1 MTELWD
7 FWLLAGLL
15 LLASLSFVWWPVLMQ
30 RRKQP
35 AAVSRRELNIQ
46 AFESQVADL
55 QMELNAGRIEPIQ
68 FEALKTELE
77 RNLLGDVA
85 QAGDTQKSQVSHK
98 GLSVTA
104 LLLSVVV
111 LAGGL
116 GLYLKLGS
124 STTLQQMAEQ
134 QALAQSLTELPS
146 EQRLALLEK
155 ESRDHPDR
163 ADVWY
168 ALANV
173 YFQQGRVNETKQAY
187 EQLLSLVGEDPG
199 LLAEYAQTLFFISGN
214 RITDEIRQV
223 AERTLRVDPRN
234 VSALGLLGID
244 AFERGL
250 FAQAIGAWQ
259 AALDVA
265 PDAQGAEALR
275 QGIARAQQLLAEQPE
290 PAGSARLTLLV
301 SLDEALRGQSAPEDS
316 VFVLARAVSGP
327 KMPLAVQRLQVK
339 DLPAEVVLSDAMAM
353 SPELKLSSV
362 DQVEVLARVSAS
374 GQALPQPGDL
384 QGSFMPVNVSSQQ
397 AAIELVID
405 QIIQ

>member
-30 RRKQP
+30 RRRQP
-35 AAVSRRELNIQ
+35 AAVSRKELNVQ
-46 AFESQVADL
+46 AFESQVVDL
-55 QMELNAGRIEPIQ
+55 QVELDSGRIEPTQ
-68 FEALKTELE
+68 FEVLKTELE

-85 QAGDTQKSQVSHK
+85 QAGKVQTAHSSHK

-104 LLLSVVV
+104 LILSVVV

-134 QALAQSLTELPS
+134 QALAQKLTELSPDQMTAFL
-146 EQRLALLEK
+146 EQEAQ
-155 ESRDHPDR
+155 DHPDR
-163 ADVWY
+163 TDIWY

-173 YFQQGRVNETKQAY
+173 YFQQGRAAETKQAY
-187 EQLLSLVGEDPG
+187 EQLLTLVGEDPS
-199 LLAEYAQTLFFISGN
+199 LLVEYAQTLFFLSGN
-214 RITDEIRQV
+214 RMTDEVRLI
-223 AERTLRVDPRN
+223 AERTLRAEPRN

-250 FAQAIGAWQ
+250 YAQAIGAWQ

-265 PDAQGAEALR
+265 PDAKGAEALR
-275 QGIARAQQLLAEQPE
+275 QGISKAQELLAEQPE
-290 PAGSARLTLLV
+290 AAGSVRLTLLV
-301 SLDEALRGQSAPEDS
+301 SLDEALVDQSKPEDS

-327 KMPLAVQRLQVK
+327 KIPLAVQRLQVK

-353 SPELKLSSV
+353 SLELKLSSV

-374 GQALPQPGDL
+374 GQALAQPGDL
-384 QGSFMPVNVSSQQ
+384 QGSFRPVNVSSQQ

>member
-30 RRKQP
+30 RRRQP
-35 AAVSRRELNIQ
+35 AAVSRKELNVQ

-55 QMELNAGRIEPIQ
+55 QVELDSGRIEPTQ
-68 FEALKTELE
+68 FEVLKTELE

-85 QAGDTQKSQVSHK
+85 QAGEVQAVQSSHK

-104 LLLSVVV
+104 LILSVVV
-111 LAGGL
+111 LASGL

-124 STTLQQMAEQ
+124 SSTLQQMAEQ
-134 QALAQSLTELPS
+134 QTLAQKLSELPPNQMVAYL
-146 EQRLALLEK
+146 EQ

-163 ADVWY
+163 TDIWY

-173 YFQQGRVNETKQAY
+173 YFQLGQVTETKHAY
-187 EQLLSLVGEDPG
+187 EQLLKIVGEDPS
-199 LLAEYAQTLFFISGN
+199 LLAEYAQTLFFLSGN
-214 RITDEIRQV
+214 RMTDEVRLV
-223 AERTLRVDPRN
+223 AERTLRAEPRN

-250 FAQAIGAWQ
+250 YAQAIGAWQ

-265 PDAQGAEALR
+265 PDAKGAEALR
-275 QGIARAQQLLAEQPE
+275 QGISKAQQLLAEQPE
-290 PAGSARLTLLV
+290 AAGSVRLTLLV
-301 SLDEALRGQSAPEDS
+301 SLDDALISQSKPEDS

-327 KMPLAVQRLQVK
+327 KIPLAVQRLQVK

-384 QGSFMPVNVSSQQ
+384 QGSFRPVNVSSQQ

-405 QIIQ
+405 RIIQ